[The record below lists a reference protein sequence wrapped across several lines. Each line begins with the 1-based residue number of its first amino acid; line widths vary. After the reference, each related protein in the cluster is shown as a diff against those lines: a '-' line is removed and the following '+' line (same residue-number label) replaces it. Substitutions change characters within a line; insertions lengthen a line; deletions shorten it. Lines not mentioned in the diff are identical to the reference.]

1 MSLPTTSSRNLG
13 VSRKVEIILGP
24 PGTGKT
30 TRLLGMLE
38 RYLNDG
44 GSMERVAFVSFSRR
58 AIKEVAVKLGK
69 DLDEFPY
76 FRTIH
81 SLAYHFLNLDRDDVF
96 QYKHWQTFSDI
107 VGIPFAA
114 AGHEEPVW
122 DGTVGDKVMA
132 LHNLARSRETDL
144 EHEWRTAMLP
154 NLTLRTLH
162 DTVRAYEKFKHTNA
176 LWDFHDMIA
185 KADGTLPVDLLFVD
199 EAQDTSKAS
208 WSFLRRSSKDV
219 PHVVLAGDDDQAVY
233 AWSGAD
239 ATALGRFLGDRT
251 VLPQSYRLPRR
262 IKLLAGHVISRV
274 KQRVEKEFH
283 ARVDEDGREVE
294 GEVTYRNEVSTINLR
309 DTESWLLLAR
319 SNYQL
324 EEYRQLARSQGVV
337 YTLPDG
343 EWSHSLPPVR
353 AAITYE
359 RLRKGQEVPRSEVRA
374 MLQFGLHQPKKLPP
388 VVKWDDLYSE
398 QAMEQSWMV
407 GLPHISPSDREYIR
421 ALRQG
426 GEKLNGPGRVR
437 IGTVHSVKGA
447 EADNVVLKSDI
458 SERVTYGARIDPDS
472 EHRVQY
478 VGVTRAAK
486 ALHVILPQTA
496 THWVF

>member
-1 MSLPTTSSRNLG
+1 
-13 VSRKVEIILGP
+13 
-24 PGTGKT
+24 
-30 TRLLGMLE
+30 MLDQ
-38 RYLNDG
+38 YLTDG
-44 GSMERVAFVSFSRR
+44 GSVDRVAFVSFSRR
-58 AIKEVAVKLGK
+58 AINEVAVKLGK
-69 DLDEFPY
+69 NLEEFPY

-96 QYKHWQTFSDI
+96 QYKHWQAFSDY

-144 EHEWRTAMLP
+144 EHEWRAAMLP
-154 NLTLRTLH
+154 NLTLNTLR
-162 DTVRAYEKFKHTNA
+162 DTVRQFEKFKRMNA

-185 KADGTLPVDLLFVD
+185 KSEGTLPVDLLFVD
-199 EAQDTSKAS
+199 EAQDTSRAS
-208 WSFLRRSSKDV
+208 WSFLRRAARDV
-219 PHVVLAGDDDQAVY
+219 PRVVLAGDDDQAVY

-239 ATALGRFLGDRT
+239 AAALGRFEGERT

-262 IKLLAGHVISRV
+262 IKQLANSIISRA
-274 KQRVEKEFH
+274 KHRVPKDYSPRKD
-283 ARVDEDGREVE
+283 ANGTEVE
-294 GEVTYRNEVSTINLR
+294 GDLTFRNETSTLDLR
-309 DTESWLLLAR
+309 GKETWLLLAR

-324 EEYRQLARSQGVV
+324 EEYRELARSQGVV

-343 EWSHSLPPVR
+343 EWSYTLPPVR
-353 AAITYE
+353 AAVTYE
-359 RLRKGQEVPRSEVRA
+359 RLRKGQEVLRGEVRS
-374 MLQFGLHQPKKLPP
+374 MLQYAVNQPKKLPP
-388 VVKWDDLYSE
+388 VVKWSDLYSE
-398 QAMEQSWMV
+398 QAMEVSWMQ

-426 GEKLNGPGRVR
+426 GEKLSGGGRVR

-472 EHRVQY
+472 EFRVQY
-478 VGVTRAAK
+478 VGVTRAIN

>member
-1 MSLPTTSSRNLG
+1 

-38 RYLNDG
+38 KYLNDG

-58 AIKEVAVKLGK
+58 AIREVAVRLGK
-69 DLDEFPY
+69 DLEEFPY

-81 SLAYHFLNLDRDDVF
+81 SLAYHFLDLDRDDVF
-96 QYKHWQTFSDI
+96 QYKHWQIFADI
-107 VGIPFAA
+107 VGMPFAA

-122 DGTVGDKVMA
+122 DGTLGDKVMA
-132 LHNLARSRETDL
+132 LHNLSRSRET
-144 EHEWRTAMLP
+144 EVEKEWRAAMLP
-154 NLTLRTLH
+154 DLTLPVLQ
-162 DTVRAYEKFKHTNA
+162 DTIRQFQKFKSANA
-176 LWDFHDMIA
+176 LWDFHDMIDRA
-185 KADGTLPVDLLFVD
+185 QGVLPVDLLFVD
-199 EAQDTSKAS
+199 EAQDTSRAS
-208 WSFLRRSSKDV
+208 WSFLRRVAKDV
-219 PHVVLAGDDDQAVY
+219 PRVVLAGDDDQAVY

-239 ATALGRFLGDRT
+239 ATALGRFLGERT
-251 VLPQSYRLPRR
+251 VLPQSYRLPR
-262 IKLLAGHVISRV
+262 KVKALADHIISRA
-274 KQRVEKEFH
+274 KHRVPKEF
-283 ARVDEDGREVE
+283 RPRKDKEGQEVE
-294 GEVTYRNEVSTINLR
+294 GVVTFRNEVSTLDLR
-309 DTESWLLLAR
+309 GKETWLLLAR

-324 EEYRQLARSQGVV
+324 EEYRGLARSQGVV

-343 EWSHSLPPVR
+343 EWSYTLPPVR
-353 AAITYE
+353 AAVTYE
-359 RLRKGQEVPRSEVRA
+359 RLRKGQEVTRSEVRS
-374 MLQFGLHQPKKLPP
+374 MLQFAVSQPKKLPP
-388 VVKWDDLYSE
+388 VVKWEDLYSE
-398 QAMEQSWMV
+398 QALEVPWMQ

-426 GEKLNGPGRVR
+426 GEKLHGPGRVR

-478 VGVTRAAK
+478 VGVTRASN
-486 ALHVILPQTA
+486 ALHVILPQSA